1 MNPMP
6 TDDAFSPRMVRPK
19 KTSTDNLMSKNKM
32 PASVRRCFAGLIVGG
47 VPLWALAADSSGGS
61 DASTLADIPL
71 EALVQ
76 VPVEFVTGAS
86 KYEQSIQRAP
96 ASVTVLTSEDI
107 RNYGWQTLSDALRSA
122 PGFFINS
129 DRFYDYIGNRGFTR
143 PFDYNSRTLVLV
155 NGHRIN
161 DAVFQQG
168 SVGTEFILDLDLVE
182 RIEIIH
188 GPSSS
193 LYGSS
198 AFYGAIN
205 VIPKKGR
212 DFDGGQASLAL
223 GSEPSAKARATMG
236 NRTASGVEYTISAT
250 EWWSNGEEDFDLPQS
265 WRNDTGLTNRTASDR
280 DGMHHQSVY
289 ANASWKW
296 LEFEAA
302 YVNRHKDVLP
312 QVYDTNLS
320 DPSDATDQRGYAL
333 VRATGHPGEDA
344 TLTSTLSVDY
354 LGYDALFSPAFFGF
368 NQQKLHSEAL
378 SLNYELRWQQEFG
391 NGHVMISG
399 LEYQENFIQ
408 KGSREDTVDPTNS
421 SNTDTSSRYVSPFTQ
436 FDWNLG
442 HGVLVSTGARF
453 DAYSTGEQRLTP
465 RLGLIWNASKSTD
478 FKLLYGQA
486 FRVPNVSERAAA
498 EGSPVPNPDLKP
510 ETNES
515 WEFIASHKFSP
526 IWQADTHLY
535 YTKSKDLITD
545 NAVNAGVIYTE
556 GIETGVT
563 AYFPSNIQ
571 LRGSAT
577 LQRSYDADNHNI
589 VDAPRS
595 LLKLNASAPVCEK
608 WLRASLEVQYVGD
621 RLDSAG
627 DSLGDYWVANFTLRA
642 IHVWRRWDLSLS
654 VYNIGDSRWQDSTY
668 FTTRIQSAPGSVVAR
683 ATFDF

>member
-1 MNPMP
+1 
-6 TDDAFSPRMVRPK
+6 
-19 KTSTDNLMSKNKM
+19 MSKKKI
-32 PASVRRCFAGLIVGG
+32 PAAARLCFVGLIAGG
-47 VPLWALAADSSGGS
+47 ASLWAFTPDSSTGG
-61 DASTLADIPL
+61 DASSLADIPL
-71 EALVQ
+71 EELSQ

-107 RNYGWQTLSDALRSA
+107 RNYGWQTLSDALRST

-161 DAVFQQG
+161 DSVFQQG
-168 SVGTEFILDLDLVE
+168 SVGTEFILDLDLVD

-212 DFDGGQASLAL
+212 DFDGGQTSLSL
-223 GSEPSAKARATMG
+223 GSEPSLKGRATMG
-236 NRTASGVEYTISAT
+236 NRTAGGIEYTISAT
-250 EWWSNGEEDFDLPQS
+250 EWWSDGESDFDLPQS
-265 WRNDTGLTNRTASDR
+265 WRDDTGLPNKTASDR

-302 YVNRHKDVLP
+302 YVNRHKGVLP
-312 QVYDTNLS
+312 QVYDTNLT
-320 DPSDATDQRGYAL
+320 DPSSATDQRGYLL
-333 VRATGHPGEDA
+333 VRATGHPDEDA
-344 TLTSTLSVDY
+344 TLTSTLSLDY
-354 LGYDALFSPAFFGF
+354 LGYDALFSPAVFGF
-368 NQQKLHSEAL
+368 NQQKLHSEAI
-378 SLNYELRWQQEFG
+378 SLNYELRWQQGFG
-391 NGHVMISG
+391 NGHVMITG
-399 LEYQENFIQ
+399 LEYQENFVQ
-408 KGSREDTVDPTNS
+408 KGSREDTVDPSNS
-421 SNTDTSSRYVSPFTQ
+421 SNIDTRSRYVSPFTQ
-436 FDWNLG
+436 VDWNLD
-442 HGVLVSTGARF
+442 HGVLISTGARF

-498 EGSPVPNPDLKP
+498 EGSPGPNPDLRP

-515 WEFIASHKFSP
+515 WEFIAAHKFNAV
-526 IWQADTHLY
+526 WQADAHLY

-545 NAVNAGVIYTE
+545 NAENAGVIYTE

-595 LLKLNASAPVCEK
+595 LLKLNASAPVFEK

-654 VYNIGDSRWQDSTY
+654 IYNIGDSRWQDSTY
-668 FTTRIQSAPGSVVAR
+668 FTTRIQSAPGSVVVR

>member
-1 MNPMP
+1 MKPAKAVP
-6 TDDAFSPRMVRPK
+6 TSSIVRPDTPRSLYR
-19 KTSTDNLMSKNKM
+19 TSKMS
-32 PASVRRCFAGLIVGG
+32 PSLRICVTGLV
-47 VPLWALAADSSGGS
+47 LGGS
-61 DASTLADIPL
+61 TLCADTPKSWNGDDPSSLADIPL
-71 EALVQ
+71 EQLAQ

-96 ASVTVLTSEDI
+96 ASVTVLTAGDI
-107 RNYGWQTLSDALRSA
+107 QNYGWRTLSDALRSA

-161 DAVFQQG
+161 DSVFQQG
-168 SVGTEFILDLDLVE
+168 SVGTEFVLDLDLVD

-212 DFDGGQASLAL
+212 DFDGGQTSLAL
-223 GSEPSAKARATMG
+223 GSEPSVKGRATMG
-236 NRTASGVEYTISAT
+236 NRTASGIEYTISAT
-250 EWWSNGEEDFDLPQS
+250 EWWSSGETDFNLPQS
-265 WRNDTGLTNRTASDR
+265 WRNDTGLTDTTASDR

-302 YVNRHKDVLP
+302 YVNRFKEVLP
-312 QVYDTNLS
+312 QVYDTNLT
-320 DPSDATDQRGYAL
+320 DPSRATDERGYFL
-333 VRATGHPGEDA
+333 VRATGHPGEDS
-344 TLTSTLSVDY
+344 TLTSTLSLDY
-354 LGYDALFSPAFFGF
+354 LGYDALFSPAVFGF

-378 SLNYELRWQQEFG
+378 SLNYEMRWQQEFG
-391 NGHVMISG
+391 KGHVMITG

-408 KGSREDTVDPTNS
+408 QGGREDLVDPANSTSIDTNS
-421 SNTDTSSRYVSPFTQ
+421 HYVSPFTQ

-442 HGVLVSTGARF
+442 GGVLVSTGARF
-453 DAYSTGEQRLTP
+453 DVYSTGEQRLTP
-465 RLGLIWNASKSTD
+465 RLGLIWNASPSTD

-486 FRVPNVSERAAA
+486 FRVPNVAERAAA
-498 EGSPVPNPDLKP
+498 EGSSVSNPDLKP

-515 WEFIASHKFSP
+515 WEFIVAHKFNA
-526 IWQADTHLY
+526 IWQVDTHLY
-535 YTKSKDLITD
+535 YTESKDLITD
-545 NAVNAGVIYTE
+545 NAVNADTITTQ

-563 AYFPSNIQ
+563 AFFPSNIQ

-577 LQRSYDADNHNI
+577 FQHSFDASDHNI

-595 LLKLNASAPVCEK
+595 LFKLNASAPVCEK
-608 WLRASLEVQYVGD
+608 WLRASLEIQYVSD
-621 RLDSAG
+621 RMDSSGAW
-627 DSLGDYWVANFTLRA
+627 LGDYLVENFTLRA

-654 VYNIGDSRWQDSTY
+654 IYNISRASWNDATY
-668 FTTRIQSAPGSVVAR
+668 YTTRIESAPGSVVGR
-683 ATFDF
+683 ATFNF

>member
-1 MNPMP
+1 ML
-6 TDDAFSPRMVRPK
+6 TK
-19 KTSTDNLMSKNKM
+19 KTPPT
-32 PASVRRCFAGLIVGG
+32 VRRYVAGLLISGA
-47 VPLWALAADSSGGS
+47 PFWAAAADSSTGT

-71 EALVQ
+71 EALAQ

-107 RNYGWQTLSDALRSA
+107 RNYGWRTLSDALRSA

-161 DAVFQQG
+161 DSVFQQG
-168 SVGTEFILDLDLVE
+168 SVGTEFILDLDLVD

-212 DFDGGQASLAL
+212 DFDGGQAALAL
-223 GSEPSAKARATMG
+223 GSEPSAKGRGTVG
-236 NRTASGVEYTISAT
+236 GRTASGVEYTISAT
-250 EWWSNGEEDFDLPQS
+250 EWWSNGEGDFDLPPS
-265 WRNDTGLTNRTASDR
+265 WRSDTGFTNKTASDH
-280 DGMHHQSVY
+280 DSMHHQSVY
-289 ANASWKW
+289 TNASWKW

-302 YVNRHKDVLP
+302 YVNRQKDVLP
-312 QVYDTNLS
+312 QVYETTLA
-320 DPSDATDQRGYAL
+320 DPSNATDQRAYAL
-333 VRATGHPGEDA
+333 VRATGHPGEDS
-344 TLTSTLSVDY
+344 TLTSTLSLDY
-354 LGYDALFSPAFFGF
+354 LGYDALFSPLVFGF

-391 NGHVMISG
+391 HGHVMISG

-408 KGSREDTVDPTNS
+408 KGSREDTVDPSNS
-421 SNTDTSSRYVSPFTQ
+421 SNIDTSSHYVSPFTQ
-436 FDWNLG
+436 FDWNLD
-442 HGVLVSTGARF
+442 HGVLLSTGARF
-453 DAYSTGEQRLTP
+453 DSYSTGEQRLTP

-498 EGSPVPNPDLKP
+498 ESGSGPNPDLRP

-515 WEFIASHKFSP
+515 WEFIVSHKFNP
-526 IWQADTHLY
+526 VWQADAHLY
-535 YTKSKDLITD
+535 YTKSKDLISD
-545 NAVNAGVIYTE
+545 LAQNAGVINTE
-556 GIETGVT
+556 GVETGVT

-571 LRGSAT
+571 VRGSAT
-577 LQRSYDADNHNI
+577 LQRSYDADHHNI

-595 LLKLNASAPVCEK
+595 LLKLNASAPIVEK

-621 RLDSAG
+621 RLDG
-627 DSLGDYWVANFTLRA
+627 NFNSLGDYWVANFTLRA